1 MNRETQQWRVKM
13 AANVNSDTCIGCGAC
28 VDTCPVGAIALGDDG
43 KAGVN
48 ADSCI
53 DCGAC
58 VGDCPVSAIN
68 L

>member
-1 MNRETQQWRVKM
+1 MIKNCNKKLGYIFFLV
-13 AANVNSDTCIGCGAC
+13 AAC
-28 VDTCPVGAIALGDDG
+28 IALGDDG